1 MIFASNGIVSIH
13 QAEGTMKQ
21 NQSGFTLVE
30 IAIVLVIVGLLL
42 GGILKGQE
50 LVQNAKVRNI
60 ADQQSAIKAAYY
72 AFQDRYRALPGDY
85 VAAGT
90 NIPNVAAATNGDGNA
105 QIGVPGAA
113 SNEPVYAWHH
123 LTNAGFISC
132 SECAAQAPAPAVAS
146 AANSPANANGGVMTI
161 EFDNVYSNAAAPA
174 PNINNLKSG
183 SQISSNTLAEV
194 DRKIDDGNPQT
205 GAFRFSIYSAGGVPP
220 TAATCLLAGPPV
232 AWQVQAPNANC
243 GAANL
248 F

>member
-1 MIFASNGIVSIH
+1 M
-13 QAEGTMKQ
+13 QR

-60 ADQQSAIKAAYY
+60 ADQQNAIKAAYY

-85 VAAGT
+85 VAAGA
-90 NIPNVAAATNGDGNA
+90 NIPNVAPATNGDGNA
-105 QIGVPGAA
+105 QIGVSGAA

-132 SECAAQAPAPAVAS
+132 SECAAQAAPPAAPS
-146 AANSPANANGGVMTI
+146 AANSPSNANGGVMAI
-161 EFDNVYSNAAAPA
+161 VFDNVYN
-174 PNINNLKSG
+174 NGLLGTGNNTNNLKSG
-183 SQISSNTLAEV
+183 SQIPSNILAEV
-194 DRKIDDGNPQT
+194 DRKIDDGNPRT
-205 GAFRFSIYSAGGVPP
+205 GTLRFSTFGAGGVAP
-220 TAATCLLAGPPV
+220 TALTCAPLGGDL
-232 AWQVQAPNANC
+232 WLVQTPNANC

>member
-1 MIFASNGIVSIH
+1 
-13 QAEGTMKQ
+13 MKH

-60 ADQQSAIKAAYY
+60 ADQQNAIKAAYY

-90 NIPNVAAATNGDGNA
+90 NIPNVDTTTNGDGNA
-105 QIGVPGAA
+105 QIGVSGAA

-132 SECAAQAPAPAVAS
+132 SECAAKAAPPAAPS
-146 AANSPANANGGVMTI
+146 AANSPSNANGGVMAI
-161 EFDNVYSNAAAPA
+161 VFDNVYN
-174 PNINNLKSG
+174 NGVLGTGNNTNNLKSG
-183 SQISSNTLAEV
+183 IQIPSNILAEV

-205 GAFRFSIYSAGGVPP
+205 GTFRFSTYAAGGVNPA
-220 TAATCLLAGPPV
+220 AATCAPLGGG
-232 AWQVQAPNANC
+232 AWQVQAPDANC

>member
-1 MIFASNGIVSIH
+1 
-13 QAEGTMKQ
+13 MKR

-60 ADQQSAIKAAYY
+60 ADQQNAIKAAYY

-85 VAAGT
+85 AAAGT
-90 NIPNVAAATNGDGNA
+90 NIPNVTVATNGDGNA
-105 QIGVPGAA
+105 QIGVVGSP
-113 SNEPVYAWHH
+113 SDEPVFAWHH

-132 SECAAQAPAPAVAS
+132 SQCSAQSGTPNTATS
-146 AANSPANANGGVMTI
+146 DNSPVNANGGVMAI
-161 EFDNVYSNAAAPA
+161 IFDGAYNNGALGTGN
-174 PNINNLKSG
+174 NINNVKSG
-183 SQISSNTLAEV
+183 NQLPSNILAEV
-194 DRKIDDGNPQT
+194 DRKIDDGNPRT
-205 GAFRFSIYSAGGVPP
+205 GALRFSTFTASGGAPSP
-220 TAATCLLAGPPV
+220 ATCAALNTDVWL
-232 AWQVQAPNANC
+232 VQTPDANC

>member
-1 MIFASNGIVSIH
+1 
-13 QAEGTMKQ
+13 MKR

-60 ADQQSAIKAAYY
+60 ADQQNSIKAAYY

-85 VAAGT
+85 AAAGT

-105 QIGVPGAA
+105 QITG
-113 SNEPVYAWHH
+113 NEPVFAWHH

-132 SECAAQAPAPAVAS
+132 SQCAAQSAAPATATAL
-146 AANSPANANGGVMTI
+146 NSPTNANGGIMSIV
-161 EFDNVYSNAAAPA
+161 FDGQYQDALAP
-174 PNINNLKSG
+174 PTSVNNLKSG
-183 SQISSNTLAEV
+183 AQIPSNLLAEV

-205 GAFRFSIYSAGGVPP
+205 GAFRFSIFAPGG
-220 TAATCLLAGPPV
+220 TAPAPATCLIAGPPV
-232 AWQVQAPNANC
+232 AWQVQSPDANC

>member
-1 MIFASNGIVSIH
+1 
-13 QAEGTMKQ
+13 MKH

-90 NIPNVAAATNGDGNA
+90 NIPNVAAATNGNGNA
-105 QIGVPGAA
+105 QITGSESVF
-113 SNEPVYAWHH
+113 AWHH

-132 SECAAQAPAPAVAS
+132 SECTAEAAAPVTAS
-146 AANSPANANGGVMTI
+146 ATNSPSNANGGVMAI
-161 EFDNVYSNAAAPA
+161 IFDGVYNNGAAATGNSA
-174 PNINNLKSG
+174 NNLKSG
-183 SQISSNTLAEV
+183 NQIPSNILAEV
-194 DRKIDDGNPQT
+194 DRKIDDGNPRT
-205 GAFRFSIYSAGGVPP
+205 GTLRFSTFTVGGTAPS
-220 TAATCLLAGPPV
+220 AATCAAVNTDLWL
-232 AWQVQAPNANC
+232 VQTPDANC

>member
-1 MIFASNGIVSIH
+1 
-13 QAEGTMKQ
+13 MKR

-60 ADQQSAIKAAYY
+60 ADQQNAIKAAYY

-90 NIPNVAAATNGDGNA
+90 NIPNVAPATNGDGNA
-105 QIGVPGAA
+105 QIGVPGGA

-132 SECAAQAPAPAVAS
+132 SACAAQAAVPGVPT
-146 AANSPANANGGVMTI
+146 AANSPVNANGGVMAI
-161 EFDNVYSNAAAPA
+161 VFDNVYNSGALGTGN
-174 PNINNLKSG
+174 NINNLKSG
-183 SQISSNTLAEV
+183 NQIPSNILAEV
-194 DRKIDDGNPQT
+194 DRKIDDGNPRT
-205 GAFRFSIYSAGGVPP
+205 GALRFSTF
-220 TAATCLLAGPPV
+220 TASGAAPAPATCAALNTDVWL
-232 AWQVQAPNANC
+232 VQTPDANC

>member
-1 MIFASNGIVSIH
+1 
-13 QAEGTMKQ
+13 MKR

-60 ADQQSAIKAAYY
+60 ADQQNAIKAAYY

-85 VAAGT
+85 VAAGN

-105 QIGVPGAA
+105 QIGVPGGA
-113 SNEPVYAWHH
+113 SNEPVFAWHH

-132 SECAAQAPAPAVAS
+132 SECAAPSATPGVPAAG
-146 AANSPANANGGVMTI
+146 NSPVNANGGVMTI
-161 EFDNVYSNAAAPA
+161 VFDNAYSNAVATI

-183 SQISSNTLAEV
+183 NQIPSNILAEV

-205 GAFRFSIYSAGGVPP
+205 GAFRFSIYAAAGGVAPG
-220 TAATCLLAGPPV
+220 AATCLLPGPPV
-232 AWQVQAPNANC
+232 AWQIQTPDANC

>member
-1 MIFASNGIVSIH
+1 MKRN
-13 QAEGTMKQ
+13 QA
-21 NQSGFTLVE
+21 GFTLVE

-60 ADQQSAIKAAYY
+60 ADQQNAIKAAYY

-90 NIPNVAAATNGDGNA
+90 NIPNVAPATNGDGDA
-105 QIGVPGAA
+105 QIEGGG
-113 SNEPVYAWHH
+113 SSESVYAWHH

-132 SECAAQAPAPAVAS
+132 SECAGLAPAPATPS
-146 AANSPANANGGVMTI
+146 AANSPSNANGGVMTI
-161 EFDNVYSNAAAPA
+161 VFDNLYNNGALGTGNNV
-174 PNINNLKSG
+174 NNLKSG
-183 SQISSNTLAEV
+183 TQIPSNILAEV

-205 GAFRFSIYSAGGVPP
+205 GTFRFSSYAAGGTNPA
-220 TAATCLLAGPPV
+220 AATCAPLGGGL
-232 AWQVQAPNANC
+232 WLVQAPDANC

>member
-1 MIFASNGIVSIH
+1 
-13 QAEGTMKQ
+13 MKR

-30 IAIVLVIVGLLL
+30 IAIVLVIIGLLL

-60 ADQQSAIKAAYY
+60 ADQQNAIKAAYY

-90 NIPNVAAATNGDGNA
+90 NIPNVTTTTNGNGDSQITGNE
-105 QIGVPGAA
+105 QVF
-113 SNEPVYAWHH
+113 AWHH

-132 SECAAQAPAPAVAS
+132 SECAPEAGSPGTPT
-146 AANSPANANGGVMTI
+146 AANSPSNANGGVMTI
-161 EFDNVYSNAAAPA
+161 VFDNVYNNGALGTGNA
-174 PNINNLKSG
+174 INNLKSG
-183 SQISSNTLAEV
+183 KQLPSNLLAEV
-194 DRKIDDGNPQT
+194 DRKIDDGNPRT
-205 GAFRFSIYSAGGVPP
+205 GTLRFSNANISGG
-220 TAATCLLAGPPV
+220 TAPDATKCAAV
-232 AWQVQAPNANC
+232 NTDIWIVQTPDANC

>member
-1 MIFASNGIVSIH
+1 MVFTNW
-13 QAEGTMKQ
+13 AEGAMKQ

-60 ADQQSAIKAAYY
+60 SDQQSAIKAAYY

-90 NIPNVAAATNGDGNA
+90 NIPNVAPATNGNGNA
-105 QIGVPGAA
+105 QITGDE
-113 SNEPVYAWHH
+113 SVYAWHH
-123 LTNAGFISC
+123 LTNAGFIGC
-132 SECAAQAPAPAVAS
+132 AECTAQAAAGSAPS
-146 AANSPANANGGVMTI
+146 AANSPVNANGGVMTI
-161 EFDNVYSNAAAPA
+161 IFDNVYSNAAAPV

-205 GAFRFSIYSAGGVPP
+205 GAFRFSILVAGAAAPAP
-220 TAATCLLAGPPV
+220 ATCLLPAPAVG
-232 AWQVQAPNANC
+232 WQVQTPDANC

>member
-1 MIFASNGIVSIH
+1 
-13 QAEGTMKQ
+13 MKH

-60 ADQQSAIKAAYY
+60 ADQQNAIKAAYY

-90 NIPNVAAATNGDGNA
+90 NIPNVLAARVGNGNA
-105 QIGVPGAA
+105 QITGDERVL
-113 SNEPVYAWHH
+113 AWHH

-132 SECAAQAPAPAVAS
+132 SECAADPGDTPVPS
-146 AANSPANANGGVMTI
+146 AANSPSNANGGVMAI
-161 EFDNVYSNAAAPA
+161 VFDGVYNNGSTATGNSA
-174 PNINNLKSG
+174 NNLKSG
-183 SQISSNTLAEV
+183 NQIPSNILAEV
-194 DRKIDDGNPQT
+194 DRKIDDGNPRT
-205 GAFRFSIYSAGGVPP
+205 GTLRFSTFTVGG
-220 TAATCLLAGPPV
+220 TAPAAVSCAAVGTDLWL
-232 AWQVQAPNANC
+232 VQTPDANC

>member
-1 MIFASNGIVSIH
+1 
-13 QAEGTMKQ
+13 MKR

-30 IAIVLVIVGLLL
+30 IAIVLVIIGLLL

-60 ADQQSAIKAAYY
+60 ADQQNAIKAAYY

-90 NIPNVAAATNGDGNA
+90 NIPNVAPATNGDGNA
-105 QIGVPGAA
+105 QIGGGV
-113 SNEPVYAWHH
+113 SNEPVFAWHH

-132 SECAAQAPAPAVAS
+132 SECAAQSGAPAAPS
-146 AANSPANANGGVMTI
+146 AANSPSNANGGVMTI
-161 EFDNVYSNAAAPA
+161 IFDNVYNNGALATG
-174 PNINNLKSG
+174 NTTNNLKSG
-183 SQISSNTLAEV
+183 SQLPSNLLAEV
-194 DRKIDDGNPQT
+194 DRKIDDGNPRT
-205 GAFRFSIYSAGGVPP
+205 GTLRFSTFAASGIPP
-220 TAATCLLAGPPV
+220 SAATCAPINQGEWL
-232 AWQVQAPNANC
+232 VQTPDANC

>member
-1 MIFASNGIVSIH
+1 MKRN
-13 QAEGTMKQ
+13 QA
-21 NQSGFTLVE
+21 GFTLVE

-60 ADQQSAIKAAYY
+60 ADQQNAIKAAYY

-90 NIPNVAAATNGDGNA
+90 NIPNVATTTNGDGNA
-105 QIGVPGAA
+105 QITG
-113 SNEPVYAWHH
+113 NERVYAWHH
-123 LTNAGFISC
+123 LTNAGFIGC
-132 SECAAQAPAPAVAS
+132 AECTAEAPSGSGPS
-146 AANSPANANGGVMTI
+146 AANSPVNANGGVMTI
-161 EFDNVYSNAAAPA
+161 VFDNVYSNAVATIPS
-174 PNINNLKSG
+174 INNLKSG

-205 GAFRFSIYSAGGVPP
+205 GAFRFSILVTGASAPA
-220 TAATCLLAGPPV
+220 AATCLLPGPPL
-232 AWQVQAPNANC
+232 AWQVQNPDANC

>member
-1 MIFASNGIVSIH
+1 
-13 QAEGTMKQ
+13 MKH

-50 LVQNAKVRNI
+50 LVQNAKVRNV
-60 ADQQSAIKAAYY
+60 ADQQNSIKAAYY

-90 NIPNVAAATNGDGNA
+90 NIPNVTTATNGDGNA
-105 QIGVPGAA
+105 QIGGSALSV
-113 SNEPVYAWHH
+113 NEPVFAWHH

-132 SECAAQAPAPAVAS
+132 SECAAPSAAPPT
-146 AANSPANANGGVMTI
+146 AANSPSNANGGVMTI
-161 EFDNVYSNAAAPA
+161 SFDAVYQDAAAVPTS
-174 PNINNLKSG
+174 INNLKSG
-183 SQISSNTLAEV
+183 SQIPSNLLAEV

-205 GAFRFSIYSAGGVPP
+205 GAMRFSIFAAGGVAP
-220 TAATCLLAGPPV
+220 TAATCLLAGPPI
-232 AWQVQAPNANC
+232 AWQVQTPSANC

>member
-1 MIFASNGIVSIH
+1 
-13 QAEGTMKQ
+13 MKR

-60 ADQQSAIKAAYY
+60 ADQQNAIKAAYY

-105 QIGVPGAA
+105 QIGVPGGA
-113 SNEPVYAWHH
+113 SNEPVFAWHH

-132 SECAAQAPAPAVAS
+132 SECAAQAAVPGTPT
-146 AANSPANANGGVMTI
+146 AANSPSNANGGVMTI
-161 EFDNVYSNAAAPA
+161 SFDGVYQDAAVP
-174 PNINNLKSG
+174 PTSINNLKSG
-183 SQISSNTLAEV
+183 GQIPSNLLAEV

-205 GAFRFSIYSAGGVPP
+205 GAMRFSIFAAGGIAP
-220 TAATCLLAGPPV
+220 TAATCLIAGPPIS
-232 AWQVQAPNANC
+232 WQVQTPSANC